1 MCKEGWR
8 RTESLAQGR
17 RCKMEENKIIEFR
30 GIVKQFGNQ
39 IVLKGINLD
48 IYENEFVTLLGPS
61 GCGKTTLLRILGG
74 FLEADEGKVI
84 FAGEEISKKPPY
96 ERELNTVFQKYALF
110 PHLSVYENIAFGL
123 KIKKVSKDVI
133 DQKVMKML
141 RLIGLEG
148 YEDKNTTL
156 LSGGQQQRVAIA
168 RALVNEPKVLLLDEP
183 LAALD
188 LKLRKEMQYELKRIQ
203 QEVGI
208 TFIFVTHDQEEALTM
223 SDKIVVMKNGEI
235 QQVGSPQDIYNE
247 PANRFVANFIGESN
261 ILSGTMLED
270 YKVQFDDIV
279 FDCVDFGFRENEK
292 VDVVIRPED
301 IDIVDVKDGKM
312 TGEVLSV
319 LFKGVHYEI
328 MVETVPGTRVT
339 VNMRVIRNHDVTSED
354 GSEKISANNFYI
366 DIDDVAQMD
375 DKEIIALA
383 NAQAWEVESD
393 EYVSIASVE
402 YELAEEEGQYPVAFT
417 TAKGTSIECTIFVV
431 DQPFVKNEKANEA
444 VMAFNFIKTVDEI
457 KESQALDTDLKTWAN
472 AQGWKLSDEE
482 QSVDI
487 SVDYDFDAD
496 EVTEGVYPITFST
509 TGREFKIHTTD
520 YTEEGQE
527 VGLTFFPEDIHVMSK
542 VTY

>member
-1 MCKEGWR
+1 
-8 RTESLAQGR
+8 
-17 RCKMEENKIIEFR
+17 MEENKIIEFR
-30 GIVKQFGNQ
+30 NIVKSFDSQV
-39 IVLKGINLD
+39 VLKGINLD

-74 FLEADEGKVI
+74 FLEADEGSVI
-84 FAGEEISKKPPY
+84 FDGEEISNKPPY

-123 KIKKVSKDVI
+123 KIKKVGKDII

-141 RLIGLEG
+141 KLIGLEG
-148 YEDKNTTL
+148 FEDKNTTL

-235 QQVGSPQDIYNE
+235 QQIGSPQDIYNE

-261 ILSGTMLED
+261 ILSGTMIDD
-270 YKVQFDDIV
+270 YKVMFDDTV
-279 FDCVDFGFRENEK
+279 FDCVDYGFKKNEK

-328 MVETVPGTRVT
+328 MVETVPGTSVT
-339 VNMRVIRNHDVTSED
+339 VNMRVIRNHEVTSED
-354 GSEKISANNFYI
+354 GKEKISANNFYV
-366 DIDDVAQMD
+366 DIDDVEEMD
-375 DKEIIALA
+375 DKEIIAFS
-383 NAQAWEVESD
+383 NAQAWEVETD
-393 EYVSIASVE
+393 DYISIAKVE
-402 YELAEEEGQYPVAFT
+402 YELEKEEGQYPVTFT
-417 TAKGTSIECTIFVV
+417 TADGTSIERTIFVV
-431 DQPFVKNEKANEA
+431 NQPFVKNEKANEA
-444 VMAFNFIKTVDEI
+444 VMAFNFFKTVDEI
-457 KESQALDTDLKTWAN
+457 NDSQALDTDLKTWAN
-472 AQGWKLSDEE
+472 AQGWKLSDED

-487 SVDYDFDAD
+487 SVDYDFEPE
-496 EVTEGVYPITFST
+496 EVTEGVYQITFST

-520 YTEEGQE
+520 YSEEGQE

-542 VTY
+542 VVY

>member
-1 MCKEGWR
+1 
-8 RTESLAQGR
+8 
-17 RCKMEENKIIEFR
+17 MEEKKLIEFR
-30 GIVKQFGNQ
+30 NIVKSFDGQ

-48 IYENEFVTLLGPS
+48 IFENEFVTLLGPS

-74 FLEADEGKVI
+74 FLDADEGSVI
-84 FAGEEISKKPPY
+84 FDGEEISKKPPY

-123 KIKKVSKDVI
+123 KIKKMSKDII

-141 RLIGLEG
+141 KLIGLEG
-148 YEDKNTTL
+148 YEDKKTTL

-235 QQVGSPQDIYNE
+235 QQVGTPQDIYNE

-261 ILSGTMLED
+261 IIPGVMLTD
-270 YKVQFDDIV
+270 YKVRFDDIT
-279 FDCVDFGFRENEK
+279 FDCVDFGFKEK
-292 VDVVIRPED
+292 EPVDVVIRPED
-301 IDIVDVKDGKM
+301 IDIVDVSAGKM

-328 MVETVPGTRVT
+328 MVETVPGTSVND
-339 VNMRVIRNHDVTSED
+339 NMRVIRNHDSKSED
-354 GSEKISANNFYI
+354 GKEMISANDFYV
-366 DIDDVAQMD
+366 DIDDVEELD
-375 DKEIIALA
+375 DKEIIALS
-383 NAQAWEVESD
+383 NAQAWDPDAD
-393 EYVSIASVE
+393 EFISIAKVE
-402 YELAEEEGQYPVAFT
+402 YELSKEEGRYPVTFST
-417 TAKGTSIECTIFVV
+417 SNGTSIEKSIYVV
-431 DQPFVKNEKANEA
+431 DQPFVKNEKANEG
-444 VMAFNFIKTVDEI
+444 VMAFNFFKTVDEI
-457 KESQALDTDLKTWAN
+457 TESQALDTDLKTWAG
-472 AQGWKLSDEE
+472 AQAWKLSNEDEA
-482 QSVDI
+482 VDL
-487 SVDYDFDAD
+487 SVDYAF
-496 EVTEGVYPITFST
+496 EPETVKEGVYQLTFST

-527 VGLTFFPEDIHVMSK
+527 VGLTFFPEDIHVMSRE
-542 VTY
+542 VF

>member
-1 MCKEGWR
+1 
-8 RTESLAQGR
+8 
-17 RCKMEENKIIEFR
+17 MEENTIIEFR
-30 GIVKQFGNQ
+30 EIVKQFGSQ

-74 FLEADEGKVI
+74 FLDADEGKVI
-84 FAGEEISKKPPY
+84 FDGEEISSKPPY

-279 FDCVDFGFRENEK
+279 FDCVDYGFKKNEK

-301 IDIVDVKDGKM
+301 IDIVPVEDGKM

-328 MVETVPGTRVT
+328 MVETVPGTSVT

-354 GSEKISANNFYI
+354 GTEKISANNFYV
-366 DIDDVAQMD
+366 DIDDVENMD

-393 EYVSIASVE
+393 EYVSIAKVE
-402 YELAEEEGQYPVAFT
+402 YELAEEEGQYPVTFT
-417 TAKGTSIECTIFVV
+417 TANGTSIECTIFVV

-444 VMAFNFIKTVDEI
+444 VMAFNFIKTATEI
-457 KESQALDTDLKTWAN
+457 QESQALDTDLKTWAN
-472 AQGWKLSDEE
+472 AQGWKLSNEDE
-482 QSVDI
+482 SVDI
-487 SVDYDFDAD
+487 SVDYDFDSD
-496 EVTEGVYPITFST
+496 EITEGVYPITFST

-542 VTY
+542 GTY

>member
-1 MCKEGWR
+1 
-8 RTESLAQGR
+8 
-17 RCKMEENKIIEFR
+17 MEQKKLIEFR
-30 GIVKQFGNQ
+30 NIVKNFDGQ
-39 IVLKGINLD
+39 IVLKGVNLD

-84 FAGEEISKKPPY
+84 FDGEEISQKPPY

-123 KIKKVSKDVI
+123 KIKKMSKDVI
-133 DQKVMKML
+133 EQKVMKML
-141 RLIGLEG
+141 KLIGLEG
-148 YEDKNTTL
+148 YENKNTTL

-235 QQVGSPQDIYNE
+235 QQVGTPEEIYNE
-247 PANRFVANFIGESN
+247 PANRYVANFIGESN
-261 ILSGTMLED
+261 ILPGVMLED
-270 YKVQFDDIV
+270 YKVRFDDIT

-328 MVETVPGTRVT
+328 IVETVPGTSVT
-339 VNMRVIRNHDVTSED
+339 VDMRVIHNHDVTSED
-354 GSEKISANNFYI
+354 GKEKISANNFYV
-366 DIDDVAQMD
+366 DVEDVQNLD
-375 DKEIIALA
+375 DKEIVALS
-383 NAQAWEVESD
+383 NAQAWNPETDDYISISKI
-393 EYVSIASVE
+393 EYD
-402 YELAEEEGQYPVAFT
+402 LKEEEGQYPVVFST
-417 TAKGTSIECTIFVV
+417 SNGTSIERTIFVV
-431 DQPFVKNEKANEA
+431 NQPFVKNEKANEA
-444 VMAFNFIKTVDEI
+444 IMAFNFQKTVDEI
-457 KESQALDTDLKTWAN
+457 LESQALDTDIKTWAN
-472 AQGWKLSDEE
+472 AQGWKLSDED
-482 QSVDI
+482 QSIDI
-487 SVDYDFDAD
+487 SVDYDF
-496 EVTEGVYPITFST
+496 EPENVKEGIYKITFST
-509 TGREFKIHTTD
+509 PGREFKIHTTD
-520 YTEEGQE
+520 YSEVGQE
-527 VGLTFFPEDIHVMSK
+527 VGLTYFPEDIHVMSRM
-542 VTY
+542 VF

>member
-1 MCKEGWR
+1 MAKK
-8 RTESLAQGR
+8 LV
-17 RCKMEENKIIEFR
+17 EFR
-30 GIVKQFGNQ
+30 NIVKNFDGQ
-39 IVLKGINLD
+39 IVLKGVNLD

-74 FLEADEGKVI
+74 FLDPDEGEVI
-84 FAGEEISKKPPY
+84 FDGEEISNKPPY

-123 KIKKVSKDVI
+123 KIKKMAKDII

-141 RLIGLEG
+141 KLIGLEG
-148 YEDKNTTL
+148 YENKNTTL

-223 SDKIVVMKNGEI
+223 SDKIVVMNNGEI
-235 QQVGSPQDIYNE
+235 QQVGAPEDIYNE
-247 PANRFVANFIGESN
+247 PVNRFVANFIGESN
-261 ILSGTMLED
+261 ILPAVMVED
-270 YKVQFDDIV
+270 YKVRFDDIT
-279 FDCVDFGFRENEK
+279 FDCVDFGFKENEP

-301 IDIVDVKDGKM
+301 IDIVDAADGKM

-328 MVETVPGTRVT
+328 IVETVPGTSVT
-339 VNMRVIRNHDVTSED
+339 VDVRVIRNHDVSSGD
-354 GSEKISANNFYI
+354 GSEMISANDFYV
-366 DIDDVAQMD
+366 DVDDVGELD
-375 DKEIIALA
+375 EKEVIALS
-383 NAQAWEVESD
+383 NAQAWDPGSD
-393 EYVSIASVE
+393 EFISIAKVE
-402 YELAEEEGQYPVAFT
+402 YEVPEKEGQYPVVFS
-417 TAKGTSIECTIFVV
+417 TAKGTKIERTIFVV
-431 DQPFVKNEKANEA
+431 DQPFVKNEKANEGI
-444 VMAFNFIKTVDEI
+444 MAFNFFKTVDEI
-457 KESQALDTDLKTWAN
+457 TESQALDTDLKTWAN
-472 AQGWKLSDEE
+472 AQGWKLSDEN
-482 QSVDI
+482 QSIDI
-487 SVDYDFDAD
+487 SVDYDF
-496 EVTEGVYPITFST
+496 EPEQVKEGVYKITFWT

-520 YTEEGQE
+520 YTEVGQQ

-542 VTY
+542 GVYGG